1 MGFGKLER
9 ERSNGKDFGRTV
21 GKEFETLV
29 ERVIDRRLEVRL
41 TQVMDALT
49 GSPEEETA
57 ELQPEFAASL
67 RRSLEQARSG
77 EGIDLQTF
85 RAQIGR

>member
-1 MGFGKLER
+1 MEKALVEL
-9 ERSNGKDFGRTV
+9 SA
-21 GKEFETLV
+21 KEFETLV
-29 ERVIDRRLEVRL
+29 ERIIDRRLDVWL

-49 GSPEEETA
+49 GSPEEEAA

-85 RAQIGR
+85 RDQIGR

>member
-1 MGFGKLER
+1 MVVPHAVREVLLGFQ
-9 ERSNGKDFGRTV
+9 RSVVRFC
-21 GKEFETLV
+21 
-29 ERVIDRRLEVRL
+29 RLLPGYIEVWL

-49 GSPEEETA
+49 GSQEEEAA

-67 RRSLEQARSG
+67 RRSLEQAYSG

-85 RAQIGR
+85 CLES